1 MTRKVGLHGLLFLSL
16 IAMTTACQAGR
27 PSPRPT
33 AVPSTPAAVA
43 AATATPAP
51 PSPTPAPAA
60 TATLVVPPKT
70 QATATLTPLPAPTAS
85 PVQAAAPTP
94 APVRVQFAPGTT
106 SAVLTG
112 NLPAHGTARY
122 ILRAMANQV
131 MQVDVSPPEGLA
143 LFVTGVDGKPL
154 RIATQGT
161 AGLRGIV
168 PRTQDYVIQISA
180 GAQPIAYSLDVV
192 IPALVRFAPGA
203 TSATVQGRLAAH
215 GLQYYVVSGQADQL
229 LEVELPPQQ
238 GIGVAVYGID
248 GTVLQSPMGGLPI
261 FRGTLPSSQDYI
273 LALAAQDGAVSYTM
287 NVIIPIRIQFAPG
300 ATSATIQGR
309 LAAQETQHYVLHAM
323 ANQLLQVTVT
333 PERAVRLT
341 IYGVDG
347 TVLRSGMGGAS
358 TFSGRLPST
367 QDYLLDLSAGSRP
380 VAYTLSVSIP

>member
-1 MTRKVGLHGLLFLSL
+1 MTRRISLYGLLFLSL
-16 IAMTTACQAGR
+16 MALTAACQAGR
-27 PSPRPT
+27 PAPRPT
-33 AVPSTPAAVA
+33 AVPSTPAPVV

-51 PSPTPAPAA
+51 PSPTLAPAA
-60 TATLVVPPKT
+60 TATLVVPPT
-70 QATATLTPLPAPTAS
+70 TPATATLTPLPMPTAS
-85 PVQAAAPTP
+85 PTQATQPTP

-112 NLPAHGTARY
+112 NLPAHGIARY
-122 ILRAMANQV
+122 ILGAMADQV

-143 LFVTGVDGKPL
+143 LSVTGVDGKPL

-168 PRTQDYVIQISA
+168 PRTQDYVIQVSA
-180 GAQPIAYSLDVV
+180 GAQPVDYTLDVV
-192 IPALVRFAPGA
+192 IPAVIRFAPGA
-203 TSATVQGRLAAH
+203 TSAAVPGKLAAH
-215 GLQYYVVSGQADQL
+215 GLQYYVVNGQADQL

-261 FRGTLPSSQDYI
+261 FRGTLPSTQDYI
-273 LALAAQDGAVSYTM
+273 LALAAQDGSVSYTM
-287 NVIIPIRIQFAPG
+287 NVIIPVRIRFAPG

-309 LAAQETQHYVLHAM
+309 LAAHETQHYVLRAM

-333 PERAVRLT
+333 PERAVRLS

-347 TVLRSGMGGAS
+347 TVLRSGMGGPAS
-358 TFSGRLPST
+358 FSGPLPST
-367 QDYLLDLSAGSRP
+367 QDYLLDLSAGSQP